1 MKVMAPEVSGRLAEA
16 ADGQVREAGSD
27 DVVDGMPARWVVS
40 PRDAAAVSRVMAAAY
55 DLGLAVVP
63 RGAGTRLSWG
73 ARPDPLD
80 VILDLGPLDELVEH
94 TPGDLVAVVQAGLRL
109 DDLEKRLAEAGQR
122 LAVDPPRRGTVGG
135 LVASAATGPVRLSAG
150 PVRDLVIGVTMVR
163 ADGVLAKA
171 GGKVVK
177 NVAGYDLGKLL
188 TGSFGTLGVITQVA
202 LRLHPVTEVSRWASV
217 PVRSAQEAQAMV
229 LRVAHSQLVPSGCE
243 LDWRDGS
250 GELAVRVDGLTH
262 GVEDHIALAL
272 ELLGPQSAG
281 SSSAPEWWGTE
292 PAGEVLLKVTHEVA
306 SLAAVLEAAQGLAV
320 RGSAAVGTLYA
331 SVPPADG
338 STGTNGRNDA
348 DRPENGVGARR
359 AGSAADVVARLRAAA
374 PSFGGAV
381 VVLEAPAEVQ
391 AAVDVWGPVRG
402 LDLMRRVKDQFD
414 PTRVL
419 SPGRFVGGI

>member
-1 MKVMAPEVSGRLAEA
+1 MKVIAPEIAGRLAEA
-16 ADGQVREAGSD
+16 AEGRVREAGAD

-40 PRDAAAVSRVMAAAY
+40 PADPVAVSRVMATAY

-63 RGAGTRLSWG
+63 RGAGTRLAWG

-80 VILDLGPLDELVEH
+80 VILDLGGLDELVEH

-109 DDLEKRLAEAGQR
+109 ADLEKSLAEAGQR

-135 LVASAATGPVRLSAG
+135 LVAAAATGPLRLFAG
-150 PVRDLVIGVTMVR
+150 PVRDLVIGITMVR
-163 ADGVLAKA
+163 ADGVVAKA

-202 LRLHPVTEVSRWASV
+202 VRLHPVVEASRWASV
-217 PVRSAQEAQAMV
+217 PVHSAQEAQAMV
-229 LRVAHSQLVPSGCE
+229 LRVAHSQLVPAGCE

-250 GELAVRVDGLTH
+250 GELAVRMDGLAE
-262 GVEDHIALAL
+262 GVEDRIALTL
-272 ELLGPQSAG
+272 DLLGPQSAG
-281 SSSAPEWWGTE
+281 STSAPEWWGTE
-292 PAGEVLLKVTHEVA
+292 PPGAVLLKVTHEVA
-306 SLAAVLEAAQGLAV
+306 ALGAVLEAAQGLTV

-331 SVPPADG
+331 SASPADG
-338 STGTNGRNDA
+338 
-348 DRPENGVGARR
+348 R
-359 AGSAADVVARLRAAA
+359 AAIDRLRAAA

-381 VVLEAPAEVQ
+381 VVLDAPPEVK
-391 AAVDVWGPVRG
+391 AALDVWGPARG